1 MWPPE
6 PLSVSQ
12 TQRLNLGTSCDQP
25 GAVRL
30 PEPQMRVRARSII
43 RLSAATPGD
52 MRPSAAPSD
61 VGDSASR
68 PELPPGLRGWLLVYI
83 VGLAVQALHGLFLT
97 VGAVVIFTDPARAGL
112 RSFVPLGALLF
123 YVITNIGLAIYTA
136 LVLLLMIR
144 RRRAAIAE
152 QHHPQ
157 LPWRSISHVVAPV
170 RREVAGG
177 HHCRLPPRVGG
188 HCLHPEF

>member
-1 MWPPE
+1 
-6 PLSVSQ
+6 
-12 TQRLNLGTSCDQP
+12 
-25 GAVRL
+25 
-30 PEPQMRVRARSII
+30 
-43 RLSAATPGD
+43 

-144 RRRAAIAE
+144 RRRAAIANSIILNCLGVLFLTLWHLFGE
-152 QHHPQ
+152 KSPVGTIVDS
-157 LPWRSISHVVAPV
+157 LPGLVGIAYILSSRRVRGTFVCSRGGAPPLSSENV
-170 RREVAGG
+170 S
-177 HHCRLPPRVGG
+177 
-188 HCLHPEF
+188 